1 VILRL
6 LTWRFRKQSTWR
18 QEHIA
23 AFREVAHV
31 QADGLTQFQ
40 HQCMTAIAPYVPP
53 ASFRRVTCPDGDYL
67 VAPFG
72 PKNVKVFIYPNEAG
86 LWGPGTDLSLEEW
99 SYKLPKELIAS
110 LVHECA
116 SRAT

>member
-1 VILRL
+1 MILRL
-6 LTWRFRKQSTWR
+6 LARRFGKHFTWR
-18 QEHIA
+18 QEHIS
-23 AFREVAHV
+23 AFREVTHI
-31 QADGLTQFQ
+31 QGDGLTRFQ
-40 HQCMTAIAPYVPP
+40 HQCMTAIAPYVPS

-72 PKNVKVFIYPNEAG
+72 PKNVKVFIYPKEAG
-86 LWGPGTDLSLEEW
+86 LWGPDTDLPLEEW
-99 SYKLPKELIAS
+99 SYKLPNELIAS

>member
-1 VILRL
+1 VILGF
-6 LTWRFRKQSTWR
+6 LTKRFRKQHNWR
-18 QEHIA
+18 QEHIV
-23 AFREVAHV
+23 AFREVTHI
-31 QADGLTQFQ
+31 QADGLTRFQ

-53 ASFRRVTCPDGDYL
+53 ASFRRVTCPDGDYV

-72 PKNVKVFIYPNEAG
+72 PKNVKVFIYPKEAG
-86 LWGPGTDLSLEEW
+86 LWGPDTDLPLEEW
-99 SYKLPKELIAS
+99 SYKLPNELIAS